1 MLARVRPGVTALVAA
16 ALAIGVAGCG
26 ADSGNEAGE
35 KVTLSYAVWDKN
47 QVPVMEELAAA
58 FTKDNPDITINV
70 QLTPWSDYWTKLRA
84 AVTGGAAPDVFW
96 MNGPNFQLY
105 ADNGVIM
112 PLSEQISSAGLD
124 LGNYPKA
131 LVDLYTFEGKV
142 YGLPKDF
149 DTVGVWYNK
158 ELFDAAGV
166 AYPAGD
172 WTWADFQAAAVKL
185 TDEAKGVYAVGA
197 NLSGQEYYYNT
208 VYQAGGFVISPDGAK
223 SGYDDPKTIEGLRF
237 WTDLIKNKLSPDL
250 KTMTDTAPIDLFE
263 SGKTAMYWGGSW
275 NAARFATNEYTK
287 TRVDVAPLPMGEKKA
302 TIIHG
307 LANVVSAK
315 TGHPQQ
321 AWEFVKFLG
330 SKPAAEI
337 LGRKGPIPAFTGTQT
352 AWTAANPQFKLQIFL
367 DAVEYAVPYPVSR
380 NTAAWNDVEAKQLT
394 RAYSGEVEV
403 EVAAKELANEMNA
416 LLAEERK

>member
-1 MLARVRPGVTALVAA
+1 MSKAVRLGVAAVLAA
-16 ALAIGVAGCG
+16 ALASTAVGCG
-26 ADSGNEAGE
+26 SGDDAGDSGA

-58 FTKDNPDITINV
+58 FTKDHPNITVNV
-70 QLTPWSDYWTKLRA
+70 QLTPWADYWTKLRA

-112 PLSEQISSAGLD
+112 PLTDRINAAKVD
-124 LGNYPKA
+124 LGSYPKA

-166 AYPAGD
+166 AYPAGN
-172 WTWADFQAAAVKL
+172 WTWADFKATAAKL
-185 TDEAKGVYAVGA
+185 TNPAKGVYAIGA
-197 NLSGQEYYYNT
+197 NLSGQEYFYNT
-208 VYQAGGFVISPDGAK
+208 IYQAGGHVIAADGRS
-223 SGYDDPKTIEGLRF
+223 SGYDNPATIEGLRF
-237 WTDLIKNKLSPDL
+237 WTDLIKNKHSPDL
-250 KTMTDTAPIDLFE
+250 KTMTDTAPLQLFE
-263 SGKTAMYWGGSW
+263 SGKLAMYWGGSW
-275 NAARFATNEYTK
+275 NAIPFSSNDYTK
-287 TRVDVAPLPMGEKKA
+287 SRVDVAPLPMGVKQA

-315 TGHPQQ
+315 TAHPAQ

-337 LGRKGPIPAFTGTQT
+337 LGRKGPIPAYAGTQQ
-352 AWTAANPQFKLQIFL
+352 AWTAANPQFKLQVFL

-380 NTAAWNDVEAKQLT
+380 NTAAWNDEEAKQLA
-394 RAYSGEVEV
+394 RAWNGEVDV
-403 EVAAKELANEMNA
+403 EVAAKALAAEMNA
-416 LLAEERK
+416 LLAKE